1 MYVNVSTVSDASS
14 EFKFNLRDVVW
25 SESTDKIYKLIP
37 ATQNE
42 WLESICI
49 STFPRKELR
58 HGNTGGRNGTSKTAR
73 NAFTITKRR

>member
-58 HGNTGGRNGTSKTAR
+58 HPAAEVILLLQQKSVPSGGKIGK
-73 NAFTITKRR
+73 